1 MIFICLQA
9 EIRPEKREE
18 WLAGIAT
25 YTADVNAEPGS
36 ISFECSESL
45 STPNKFTI
53 VEAFTDTDAGA
64 AHVAT
69 PHAKAFFEWMPAVIT
84 KKPQIIYQEI
94 EGGWN
99 EMAEVSPLD

>member
-1 MIFICLQA
+1 MIFICLQV

-18 WLAGIAT
+18 WLPGIAK

-45 STPNKFTI
+45 DVKNKFTI
-53 VEAFTDTDAGA
+53 VEAFKDSDAGS

-69 PHAKAFFEWMPAVIT
+69 AHAKAFFEWLPALIT
-84 KKPQIIYQEI
+84 KKPSIIYQELD
-94 EGGWN
+94 GWN
-99 EMAEVSPLD
+99 EMAEVSPVED